1 MLENL
6 MFYINEF
13 ESAFKEKILKKDL
26 LIKIIDEISNIM
38 KKFNGS
44 EELLIIINE
53 NLNELFIS
61 MKEQD
66 YMKFLDILKYELL
79 PLIDSSF

>member
-1 MLENL
+1 